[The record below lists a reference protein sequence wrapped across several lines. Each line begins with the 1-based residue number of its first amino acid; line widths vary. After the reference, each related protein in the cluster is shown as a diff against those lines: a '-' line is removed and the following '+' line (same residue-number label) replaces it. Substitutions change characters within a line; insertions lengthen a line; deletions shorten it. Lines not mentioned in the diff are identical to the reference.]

1 MGPYDLPNEG
11 VCHASPRPA
20 GRHWLAGRG
29 HPRAGGGEARSGP
42 SPDEIIKSLT
52 PTGPSGATRGL
63 RFGPAG
69 PAGTGPDAGA
79 ATRDQPD
86 RAVRDRVGRC
96 LAAGRGVLDNLGKAL
111 SDQALARY
119 RFRIEGHTE
128 TVGTREYNKDLS
140 DRRAA
145 AVVDYL
151 ANNFHVDRSRVEAVG
166 MGEDRLLVPT
176 PDQTPEPR
184 NRRVLVVNIG
194 S

>member
-1 MGPYDLPNEG
+1 MAFPTKEFAMRR
-11 VCHASPRPA
+11 HALLAAIGLLAAAILTPA
-20 GRHWLAGRG
+20 T
-29 HPRAGGGEARSGP
+29 GESRSGP

-63 RFGPAG
+63 RIGPAQPG
-69 PAGTGPDAGA
+69 QAQTPAPQPAISLTVQFATGSADVSPQA
-79 ATRDQPD
+79 A
-86 RAVRDRVGRC
+86 
-96 LAAGRGVLDNLGKAL
+96 GVLDNLGKAL

-119 RFRIEGHTE
+119 RFRVEGHTD

-151 ANNFHVDRSRVEAVG
+151 AKNFHVDRSRVEAVG

-194 S
+194 G

>member
-1 MGPYDLPNEG
+1 MQFATGSADL
-11 VCHASPRPA
+11 SPQA
-20 GRHWLAGRG
+20 
-29 HPRAGGGEARSGP
+29 
-42 SPDEIIKSLT
+42 I
-52 PTGPSGATRGL
+52 
-63 RFGPAG
+63 
-69 PAGTGPDAGA
+69 
-79 ATRDQPD
+79 
-86 RAVRDRVGRC
+86 
-96 LAAGRGVLDNLGKAL
+96 GVLDNLGKAL

-119 RFRIEGHTE
+119 RFRIEGHTD
-128 TVGTREYNKDLS
+128 TVGTHEYNKELS

-184 NRRVLVVNIG
+184 NRRVQVVNIG

>member
-1 MGPYDLPNEG
+1 M
-11 VCHASPRPA
+11 RPPALLAAIGLLAA
-20 GRHWLAGRG
+20 GFLA
-29 HPRAGGGEARSGP
+29 PATGEARSGP

-52 PTGPSGATRGL
+52 PTGTSGATRGL
-63 RFGPAG
+63 RVGPAAQG
-69 PAGTGPDAGA
+69 QAQLPASQPAINLTVQFATGSADLTPQAI
-79 ATRDQPD
+79 
-86 RAVRDRVGRC
+86 
-96 LAAGRGVLDNLGKAL
+96 GVLDNLGKAL
-111 SDQALARY
+111 SDQELAGY
-119 RFRIEGHTE
+119 RFRIEGHTD
-128 TVGTREYNKDLS
+128 TVGTHEFNKELS

-194 S
+194 G